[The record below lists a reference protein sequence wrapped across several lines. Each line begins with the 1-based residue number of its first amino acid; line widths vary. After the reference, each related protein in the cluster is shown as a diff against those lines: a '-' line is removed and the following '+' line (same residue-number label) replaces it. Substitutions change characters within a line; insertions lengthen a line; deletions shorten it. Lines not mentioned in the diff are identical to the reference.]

1 MKSEYQQFLGEIGT
15 LQTTLI
21 GFNGLLQAVVASAIS
36 TQDPG
41 TLPDAVTGLGEYFQA
56 ILDHMDHV
64 LLNAPKG
71 VTV

>member
-1 MKSEYQQFLGEIGT
+1 MKTEYQQFLDEMET

-41 TLPDAVTGLGEYFQA
+41 ALPDAVTGLGEYFRS
-56 ILDHMDHV
+56 ILDQLDETLMRTGE
-64 LLNAPKG
+64 G
-71 VTV
+71 VSV

>member
-1 MKSEYQQFLGEIGT
+1 MKTEYQQFLGEMET

-41 TLPDAVTGLGEYFQA
+41 TLPDAVTGLGEYFRA
-56 ILDHMDHV
+56 ILDQMDAA
-64 LLNAPKG
+64 LTRTGEG
-71 VTV
+71 VSV